1 MSGNKPPL
9 VKPKTV
15 PNINKNGG
23 VNNNVPKID
32 NSILVKSM
40 EVFKADPNPSTQN
53 AFISQLFKA
62 RLFVPCTK
70 VGQDDDKKQ
79 VKLQFML
86 LKNKNGE
93 SLFGAFTD
101 WDQIRKQQ
109 NPPKEAAALP
119 FTELIKA
126 AAAQKGTIKGI
137 IINPFE
143 HGLLLDEK
151 TIGQMNDNI
160 QKAVEKIK
168 AGQVASPEGASVP
181 LSQPAAS
188 QTADDD
194 PLGDVLYI
202 GEPLEEP
209 YDLLSEYS
217 KYFKSVKGVQ
227 SAYYLLIYRSE
238 KGEPTPLV
246 VVDFKGDKET
256 KDRLYKEIEDIYNEN
271 IYKENIENPLKLTIM
286 SAGEKLAKDGII
298 NKKPFY
304 QRKVFGIF

>member
-1 MSGNKPPL
+1 MSGNNPPL

-15 PNINKNGG
+15 PNINKTGG
-23 VNNNVPKID
+23 VKNNVPQID

-40 EVFKADPNPSTQN
+40 EVFKADPNPSTQG
-53 AFISQLFKA
+53 AFISQLFKS
-62 RLFVPCTK
+62 RLFVPCNK

-79 VKLQFML
+79 VKLQFLL
-86 LKNKNGE
+86 LKNNKGE
-93 SLFGAFTD
+93 NLFGAFTD
-101 WDQIRKQQ
+101 WDQIKKQQ
-109 NPPKEAAALP
+109 NPPKEAAAIP
-119 FTELIKA
+119 FTDLIKA
-126 AAAQKGTIKGI
+126 AAAQNGNIKGI

-168 AGQVASPEGASVP
+168 AGQGASAASPEGVSVP
-181 LSQPAAS
+181 LSQPAAP
-188 QTADDD
+188 QTANDD

-209 YDLLSEYS
+209 YALLSEYS

-256 KDRLYKEIEDIYNEN
+256 KDNLYKEIEDIY
-271 IYKENIENPLKLTIM
+271 KENTENPLKLTIM
-286 SAGEKLAKDGII
+286 TAGEKLAKDGII